1 MRYSAYTAMI
11 QEITFLEFLEVILS
25 FMPYILLEIFL
36 VFVGWTI
43 IGWFQSHKFCNY
55 DESFHDRYVRTD
67 RRI

>member
-43 IGWFQSHKFCNY
+43 IGWFQSHKFRTY
-55 DESFHDRYVRTD
+55 GESFHDEYID
-67 RRI
+67 P